1 MSDQIDQF
9 CENLRIKLT
18 NIDNNIQALKAKI
31 DAKAKTAEQDA
42 RIYLD
47 SIKKRIDQDRSKV
60 QAAEKELK
68 KWLEEYRVVTK
79 EKIADWKNSGERIKL
94 RSRADFAERYAK
106 ATVVIATAAVDAAE
120 QAALEA
126 WLARKDAESDAKAA

>member
-18 NIDNNIQALKAKI
+18 GIDSNIQALKAKI

-42 RIYLD
+42 RTYLD

-79 EKIADWKNSGERIKL
+79 EKIADWQNSGERVKL